1 MFLMFMNSHEL
12 FTVQPVVGHCDLIAG
27 WNICTVGSV
36 GLFDPGPG
44 SAVVGS
50 FVVGSLVISFLF
62 LSCVFV
68 VVDLG
73 ISFIDF

>member
-1 MFLMFMNSHEL
+1 M
-12 FTVQPVVGHCDLIAG
+12 
-27 WNICTVGSV
+27 GSV

-50 FVVGSLVISFLF
+50 FVVGSLVVSFLF

-68 VVDLG
+68 VADLG
-73 ISFIDF
+73 ISFIDFRGDCIIPSLVCNLHAII